1 MKWELRDNE
10 SVTKL
15 LYMLR
20 VIHDILLKGALQVRD
35 VILIRLE
42 VYLSVQTSTSILNKK
57 QIMTNMLYI

>member
-42 VYLSVQTSTSILNKK
+42 RCDIN
-57 QIMTNMLYI
+57 QIGSLFECPN